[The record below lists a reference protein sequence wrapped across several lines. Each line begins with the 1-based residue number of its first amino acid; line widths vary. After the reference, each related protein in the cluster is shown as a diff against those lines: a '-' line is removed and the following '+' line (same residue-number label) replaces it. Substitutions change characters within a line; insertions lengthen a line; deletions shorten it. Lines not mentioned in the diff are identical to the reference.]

1 MNLDIIIPVHNDENT
16 ITDLYNKINDEI
28 IVEKYNVIFIDDGSN
43 DKTLDKLTKLS
54 ENKKQGS
61 SKLKNPYLYNKN

>member
-61 SKLKNPYLYNKN
+61 SVLKNPYLYNKN